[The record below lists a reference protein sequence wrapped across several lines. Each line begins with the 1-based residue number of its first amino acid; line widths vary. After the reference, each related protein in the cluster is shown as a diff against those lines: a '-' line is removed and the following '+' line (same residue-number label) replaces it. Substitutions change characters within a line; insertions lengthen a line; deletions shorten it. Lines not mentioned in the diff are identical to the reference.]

1 MTTSLHALTLCFAL
15 TASVAQARAEASSH
29 PATDTQVALLV
40 GVLDYGGPNVDLA
53 SPGLDVEGVRGALD
67 RIGGF
72 DVRTLLDP
80 DRESLIAALLD
91 ARERAFGGVVFFY
104 FSGHAISLDGVNYLL
119 PARTVVKTPGE
130 VPLRGVSVQQVLG
143 ALDGAR
149 LRLVV
154 LDACRSNAFAVGGKA
169 VGSSGLSRDQLA
181 GYEGTLVSYAAAPG
195 SVAYDGGEGHM
206 SPFTKAL
213 VHHLP
218 TPGLDLLNLFTRVR
232 GELRASTAHLP
243 RGPQRSEE
251 INSLV
256 TGENFALVPRAETAG
271 EKAAAPPVRAPPPSS
286 TTAASSVD
294 DASSP
299 WPLVTL
305 GAAGAVALVGVVVG
319 LAGAALATWAE
330 VTLGDVTAGS
340 SSRTLALTVGGPALA
355 VAVVGGVVGALG
367 LTGAAVGGALLA
379 TE

>member
-1 MTTSLHALTLCFAL
+1 MCCIALI
-15 TASVAQARAEASSH
+15 ASAASARAEDGLVPPS
-29 PATDTQVALLV
+29 DTQVALLV

-53 SPGLDVEGVRGALD
+53 SPGLDVDGMRGALE
-67 RIGGF
+67 RVGGF

-91 ARERAFGGVVFFY
+91 ARERAAGGVVFFY

-143 ALDGAR
+143 ALEGAR

-195 SVAYDGGEGHM
+195 SIAYDGGEGNM

-271 EKAAAPPVRAPPPSS
+271 EKAAAPPVSAPSPSS
-286 TTAASSVD
+286 TTAGSSVD
-294 DASSP
+294 DTSSH
-299 WPLVTL
+299 WPLITL
-305 GAAGAVALVGVVVG
+305 GAAGTVALIGVVVG
-319 LAGAALATWAE
+319 LAGAGLATWAE
-330 VTLGDVTAGS
+330 VTLGDVSAGS
-340 SSRTLALTVGGPALA
+340 TTRTMALTVGGPALA
-355 VAVVGGVVGALG
+355 VAVVGGVIGALG
-367 LTGAAVGGALLA
+367 VTGAAVGGALLA
-379 TE
+379 AE